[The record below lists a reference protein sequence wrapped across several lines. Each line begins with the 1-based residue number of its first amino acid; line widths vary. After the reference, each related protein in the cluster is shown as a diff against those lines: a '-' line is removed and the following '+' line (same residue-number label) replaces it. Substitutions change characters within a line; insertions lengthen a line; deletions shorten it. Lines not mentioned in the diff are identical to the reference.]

1 MLARRSGA
9 GTGIRARHVPDT
21 SRIGGIDGSGAYAGL
36 KRLVM
41 ITEVGN
47 LEGPGHGDV
56 DLWHR
61 EITVQGKGRRI
72 RVIKIGFG
80 AARSL
85 DRYLRVRARH
95 AQAWRWQLWPGPG
108 NRGPMTASG
117 IYQVTV
123 RRGRQCGIEVFPH
136 RFRHHFSHTWLD
148 HGGAEGDLMEL
159 NGWTS
164 SQMLRR

>member
-1 MLARRSGA
+1 MKARGA
-9 GTGIRARHVPDT
+9 ATWIC
-21 SRIGGIDGSGAYAGL
+21 
-36 KRLVM
+36 
-41 ITEVGN
+41 
-47 LEGPGHGDV
+47 V

-61 EITVQGKGRRI
+61 EITVQGKGRRT

-85 DRYLRVRARH
+85 DRYLRVRAPGTPRH
-95 AQAWRWQLWPGPG
+95 GAGSCGSGPG

-136 RFRHHFSHTWLD
+136 RFLHHFSHTWLD

-164 SQMLRR
+164 PQMHRRYGASARSARARRGYDRIMEDRP

>member
-1 MLARRSGA
+1 
-9 GTGIRARHVPDT
+9 
-21 SRIGGIDGSGAYAGL
+21 
-36 KRLVM
+36 
-41 ITEVGN
+41 
-47 LEGPGHGDV
+47 V

-61 EITVQGKGRRI
+61 EITVQGKGRRTRI
-72 RVIKIGFG
+72 IKIGFG

-95 AQAWRWQLWPGPG
+95 AQAWRWQLRLGAGQP
-108 NRGPMTASG
+108 GPMTASG

-136 RFRHHFSHTWLD
+136 RFRHLISHTWLD
-148 HGGAEGDLMEL
+148 HASAAGDLMEL

-164 SQMLRR
+164 PGCSAATAPAPAAREPAAATTASWRAGRDTSHHRPKGRTAARTTTSVPQAQITVR